1 MELTN
6 EQLDSLERMAALFFN
21 FNECA
26 IALEV
31 DEMRFRMEMKKR
43 DSIISK
49 TYYKGYLNGVARLR
63 ESVMELARRG
73 SNPAQTQMLQVAA
86 QTKAEN
92 AG

>member
-31 DEMRFRMEMKKR
+31 DEMRFRTEMKKR
-43 DSIISK
+43 DSAVSK
-49 TYYKGYLNGVARLR
+49 RYYKGYLNGVARLR
-63 ESVMELARRG
+63 ESVMELAHRG

-86 QTKAEN
+86 TTKAEN
-92 AG
+92 GG